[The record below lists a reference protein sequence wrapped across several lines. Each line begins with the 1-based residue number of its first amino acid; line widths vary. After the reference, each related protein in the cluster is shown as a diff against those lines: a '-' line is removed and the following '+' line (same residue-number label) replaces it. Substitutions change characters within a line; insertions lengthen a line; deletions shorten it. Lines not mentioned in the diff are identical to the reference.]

1 MKTKESF
8 MFLYNKRYFKIAV
21 FAWLM
26 FYIFLNFQVNAV
38 LQNILRNI

>member
-1 MKTKESF
+1 
-8 MFLYNKRYFKIAV
+8 MFLYNKCYLKIAV

-26 FYIFLNFQVNAV
+26 FYIFLSFQVNAV

>member
-1 MKTKESF
+1 ML
-8 MFLYNKRYFKIAV
+8 LYNKRYLKIEV

-26 FYIFLNFQVNAV
+26 FYIFINFQGNAV